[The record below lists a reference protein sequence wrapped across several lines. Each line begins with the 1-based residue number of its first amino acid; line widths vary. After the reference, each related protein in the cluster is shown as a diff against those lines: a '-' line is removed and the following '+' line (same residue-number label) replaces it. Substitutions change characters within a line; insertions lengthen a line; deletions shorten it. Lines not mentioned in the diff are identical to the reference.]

1 MTLRRPSTNLQ
12 SPLDKT
18 YRGRYSEGMSSNEPR
33 TPRSATEIG
42 DDLERI
48 LDAADAGR
56 LTRDEVLGLLA
67 DLDRDALDYAD

>member
-1 MTLRRPSTNLQ
+1 
-12 SPLDKT
+12 
-18 YRGRYSEGMSSNEPR
+18 MSSNEPR